1 MNCNNTTKGIKVNV
15 AVQGTK
21 EFSDYSI
28 FMRAMGVALSSIQDT
43 EFNVYAAG
51 PSTIN
56 SFTAEFCNLSEGGL
70 KRRGIKVRY
79 YKVPP
84 SFIEENISDF
94 DYFAF
99 LSAPNQRPS
108 KLASAAELSGVEV
121 GVFRY

>member
-1 MNCNNTTKGIKVNV
+1 MKGIKVNV

-21 EFSDYSI
+21 EFADYSV
-28 FMRAMGVALSSIQDT
+28 FMRAMGVALSSIGDQ
-43 EFNVYAAG
+43 EFNVYSAG
-51 PSTIN
+51 PATIN
-56 SFTAEFCNLSEGGL
+56 SYTAEFCNLSEGGL

-84 SFIEENISDF
+84 SFIEDNMSDF

-99 LSAPNQRPS
+99 LSTPNQRPS
-108 KLASAAELSGVEV
+108 KLAATAELSGVEV

>member
-1 MNCNNTTKGIKVNV
+1 MNYKNITKGIKVNV

-21 EFSDYSI
+21 EFADYSV
-28 FMRAMGVALSSIQDT
+28 FMRAMGVALSSIDDT
-43 EFNVYAAG
+43 EFNVYSAG
-51 PSTIN
+51 PATIN
-56 SFTAEFCNLSEGGL
+56 SYTAEFCNLSEGGL

-84 SFIEENISDF
+84 SFIEENLSDF

-99 LSAPNQRPS
+99 LSTPNQRPS
-108 KLASAAELSGVEV
+108 KLAATAELSGVEV